1 MKQVLSY
8 IIIVLVST
16 TGVLAQSGDARLYS
30 FQDSVRLVLE
40 STKANEAIAV
50 GAAFSTAWSSM
61 GPDHQ
66 NIIRSQARL
75 MKKKGYKVRPHFVN
89 YYGAIA
95 AAVTIENADLSKLS
109 NYLATADKVIA
120 KDNITQANLFFQQ
133 SRDFFEHHALNFD
146 KAFQL
151 QVVDDNYQFDYLEP
165 VYLSDT
171 VQTEYNEQPVDTSSY
186 NAPFWQQPIVQPEVY
201 GPVIKFDKLT
211 LNFTTPYDSVS
222 LQNTSGLFALREKLF
237 VGEGGRFDWS
247 AAGLSSDSVYYEL
260 NKYNFKTN
268 QPYLKA
274 EQGKLRYIGKV
285 STFVPGVFEFRSVNH
300 KTHETSIYPR
310 FKSYE
315 STINL
320 KGLVMKD

>member
-8 IIIVLVST
+8 IIAVLMST
-16 TGVLAQSGDARLYS
+16 AGVFAQSGDSRQYS

-40 STKANEAIAV
+40 STRANEAIAV
-50 GAAFSTAWSSM
+50 GAAFNTAWSSL

-66 NIIRSQARL
+66 NIIRSQARQ

-95 AAVTIENADLSKLS
+95 AAVSIENADISKLS
-109 NYLATADKVIA
+109 NYLETTDKVIA
-120 KDNITQANLFFQQ
+120 KDNIVQGNLFFQQ
-133 SRDFFEHHALNFD
+133 SRDFFEHHALHFE

-151 QVVDDNYQFDYLEP
+151 QVTDNNYQFEYLEP
-165 VYLSDT
+165 AYLSDT
-171 VQTEYNEQPVDTSSY
+171 VQTEYYDQPVDTSSY

-201 GPVIKFDKLT
+201 GPVLKFDKLT
-211 LNFTTPYDSVS
+211 LTFITPYDSVS
-222 LQNTSGLFALREKLF
+222 LQNTRGTFALREKLF

-247 AAGLSSDSVYYEL
+247 AAGLPSDSVYYEL

-268 QPYLKA
+268 QPYVKA

-300 KTHETSIYPR
+300 KTPETSAYPR

-315 STINL
+315 ANI
-320 KGLVMKD
+320 